1 MVPFAIA
8 GVQMY
13 TSAIKENI
21 TAMSQKIDLVM
32 IKYPWTQMIVFSE
45 LAPYGPLT
53 TKAKDYPHP
62 DIEIFRELAIKHNVW
77 LVPGS
82 MFENRDGKMY
92 NMTVVINPEG
102 ELIGR
107 YDKMFPFCPYESGIE
122 AGSEFLIFDIPDIGR
137 FGVSICYD
145 IWFPETTRT
154 LTSQGV
160 EVLLHPVLTGT
171 ADRDVEIS
179 IARSTA
185 AMFQCYV
192 VDINGLGAGGNGRS
206 CMINPAGSIHYQSA
220 GQEDILMMELDLDQ
234 VRRQRETGT
243 LGLGQQLKSFRD
255 RSVDFSIYE
264 KDSTATVYLETLGPL
279 EMPQQGAQA
288 GLNVLSPVKSLQ
300 KLQTNK
306 LLKNNTTEAQA
317 SIPTEPA
324 ANAEAQQEIIGE
336 PAANESTTETR
347 VVNTI

>member
-21 TAMSQKIDLVM
+21 TAMSHKIDLVM

-53 TKAKDYPHP
+53 SKAKAYPHP
-62 DIEIFRELAIKHNVW
+62 DIEVFKALAIKHNVW
-77 LVPGS
+77 LIPGS
-82 MFENRDGKMY
+82 MFETRDDKTY
-92 NMTVVINPEG
+92 NTTVVINPKG

-107 YDKMFPFCPYESGIE
+107 YDKMFPFCPYEAGVE
-122 AGSEFLIFDIPDIGR
+122 AGSEFLIFDVPDIGR

-145 IWFPETTRT
+145 IWFPETSRN
-154 LTSQGV
+154 LTCQGV
-160 EVLLHPVLTGT
+160 EVLIHPVLTGT
-171 ADRDVEIS
+171 ADRDVELS
-179 IARSTA
+179 IARATA

-255 RSVDFSIYE
+255 RNVDFPIYD
-264 KDSTATVYLETLGPL
+264 KTTDTGAYLDTLGPL
-279 EMPQQGAQA
+279 SMPQQGAQA
-288 GLNVLSPVKSLQ
+288 GLNVLSPAKALE
-300 KLQTNK
+300 KH
-306 LLKNNTTEAQA
+306 KNNQLLESNQSLENNNTVT
-317 SIPTEPA
+317 
-324 ANAEAQQEIIGE
+324 QQKITDEVT
-336 PAANESTTETR
+336 ANENTSETQYI
-347 VVNTI
+347 N

>member
-13 TSAIKENI
+13 TSALKENI
-21 TAMSQKIDLVM
+21 TAMAQRIELVM
-32 IKYPWTQMIVFSE
+32 IKFPWTQMIVFSE

-53 TKAKDYPHP
+53 SKAKDYPHP

-82 MFENRDGKMY
+82 MFENREGKTY
-92 NMTVVINPEG
+92 NTTVVINPQG

-107 YDKMFPFCPYESGIE
+107 YDKMFPFTPYEKGVE
-122 AGSEFLIFDIPDIGR
+122 PGSEFLIFDIPEVGR

-154 LTSQGV
+154 LTCEGV
-160 EVLLHPVLTGT
+160 EVLIHPVLTGT
-171 ADRDVEIS
+171 ADRDVELS

-206 CMINPAGSIHYQSA
+206 CMINPAGSVMYQSA
-220 GQEDILMMELDLDQ
+220 GQEDILMMEIDLSQ
-234 VRRQRETGT
+234 VRRQRETGI
-243 LGLGQQLKSFRD
+243 LGLGQLLKSFRD
-255 RSVDFSIYE
+255 RNIEFPIYDKNSQSGE
-264 KDSTATVYLETLGPL
+264 YLDTLGPL
-279 EMPQQGAQA
+279 EMPQRGTQA
-288 GLNVLSPVKSLQ
+288 GLNVLSPVDAIQ
-300 KLQTNK
+300 QHRNNQ
-306 LLKNNTTEAQA
+306 LLINN
-317 SIPTEPA
+317 P
-324 ANAEAQQEIIGE
+324 EAQQDTPEEIV
-336 PAANESTTETR
+336 ASDNTTQTR
-347 VVNTI
+347 YVDSI